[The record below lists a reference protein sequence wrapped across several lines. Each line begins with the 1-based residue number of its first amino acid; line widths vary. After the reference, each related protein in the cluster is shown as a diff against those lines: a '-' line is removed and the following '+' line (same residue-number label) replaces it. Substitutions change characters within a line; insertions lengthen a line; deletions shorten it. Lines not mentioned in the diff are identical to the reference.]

1 MPARHSPRELFVL
14 RHAKSDWA
22 SDAET
27 DFDRP
32 LNGRG
37 KQDAPRMGRW
47 MKERGLIP
55 DYIISSPAKRAK
67 GTVKAVIKAL
77 GMSKDDIHWQERI
90 YEAGLPALIK
100 LVHEFPPEAR
110 RVLLV
115 GHNPGLEELVA
126 YLVSPSQLPDPPV
139 GFLKTATLAWIEI
152 DRPWEKAGRCCA
164 DLTQLMHPKHV
175 EG

>member
-1 MPARHSPRELFVL
+1 MSAPHSPRELFIL
-14 RHAKSDWA
+14 RHAKSDWG
-22 SDAET
+22 SDAER

-37 KQDAPRMGRW
+37 KKDAPRMGRW

-55 DYIISSPAKRAK
+55 DLVISSPAKRAK

-77 GMSKDDIHWQERI
+77 GMSKNDIHWEEGI
-90 YEAGLPALIK
+90 YEASLPAL
-100 LVHEFPPEAR
+100 LELLRGLPPAAR

-115 GHNPGLEELVA
+115 GHNPGLEELVT

-139 GFLKTATLAWIEI
+139 GFLKTATLAWLEF
-152 DRPWEKAGRCCA
+152 DAPWKETERGGA
-164 DLTQLMHPKHV
+164 DLAQLMRPKQV